1 MAGSIKVD
9 PAILK
14 STAGKID
21 AQAAEYRKQ
30 FAQLYTEV
38 NNMKSAW
45 QGADNQAFTTQIE
58 GFKPEFEK
66 MAKLMDE
73 YSQFLK
79 MRRVPTRKPKTTS
92 RLRQVSCKSV
102 PFTNTYQ

>member
-79 MRRVPTRKPKTTS
+79 NASSAYQKTQDDIKTAAS
-92 RLRQVSCKSV
+92 KL
-102 PFTNTYQ
+102 